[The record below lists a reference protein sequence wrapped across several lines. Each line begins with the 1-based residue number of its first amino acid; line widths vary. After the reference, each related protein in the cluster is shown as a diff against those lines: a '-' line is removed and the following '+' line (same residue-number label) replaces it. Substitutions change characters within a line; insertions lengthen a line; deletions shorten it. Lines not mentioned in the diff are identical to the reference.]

1 MSQQSQ
7 ATLFPKKYIPLYLEE
22 LKFLITR
29 CGWKVTKLYRHFY
42 FEQERFKKDFILMNQ
57 KARQESKNS
66 IESNFCKLLNNANF
80 GYDCRNNL
88 DNCTFEPINDEIGEI
103 NYIRKYHSSVFNEEV
118 SQFVTP
124 QLLKE
129 ETAQKYTNKLAKLS
143 YDDQF
148 YSARARAIEN
158 AKAADEEAL
167 KSLEQKFKRKHARSV
182 FKNYQER
189 IGDASLN
196 EKVKTII
203 DFSFQDTAS
212 IKALGIKKNDKIK
225 TTTRFI
231 KGKMLMFSKISLK
244 AFVYDII
251 DILSFPDQHVQEI
264 FAQNE
269 IMKCYIYLILTDIDS
284 CSIQF
289 VFLNKLCSRISED
302 KARDLIFDILI
313 LKLGERLD
321 TSHEFFDR
329 FKCRNKAIK
338 KQVGLYEVKS
348 IDNPNIITLAIN
360 PKEYFEVFKSK

>member
-88 DNCTFEPINDEIGEI
+88 DNCTFEPINDEIGESK
-103 NYIRKYHSSVFNEEV
+103 YIRKYHSSVFNEEV

-129 ETAQKYTNKLAKLS
+129 EIAQKYTNKLVKLS

-212 IKALGIKKNDKIK
+212 IKALGIKKMI
-225 TTTRFI
+225 R
-231 KGKMLMFSKISLK
+231 LK
-244 AFVYDII
+244 QLQD
-251 DILSFPDQHVQEI
+251 LLKE
-264 FAQNE
+264 
-269 IMKCYIYLILTDIDS
+269 KC
-284 CSIQF
+284 
-289 VFLNKLCSRISED
+289 
-302 KARDLIFDILI
+302 
-313 LKLGERLD
+313 
-321 TSHEFFDR
+321 
-329 FKCRNKAIK
+329 
-338 KQVGLYEVKS
+338 
-348 IDNPNIITLAIN
+348 
-360 PKEYFEVFKSK
+360 